1 MQALVMRRCQ
11 LQFAFLA
18 SCACIF
24 VSDAASAQEGDPQP
38 TIGKLVVQTIPA
50 KQYLQ
55 GGFET
60 DFKSM
65 GEPVVKTLTEMLEAA
80 KENKVG
86 LNGPVIH
93 YYYGNSNV

>member
-1 MQALVMRRCQ
+1 MQALVMRQHQ
-11 LQFAFLA
+11 LGVAFFMLCSIVLRGA
-18 SCACIF
+18 TF
-24 VSDAASAQEGDPQP
+24 AQEGEQRP

-65 GEPVVKTLTEMLEAA
+65 GEPVVKTLTEMMEAA
-80 KENKVG
+80 KGRLINNFGISVG
-86 LNGPVIH
+86 
-93 YYYGNSNV
+93 